1 MIIKY
6 FLLNL
11 VNNDREQRWKHI
23 TRPLKDEKRALLAA
37 KCTQKY
43 TFGVVHTVKCFKEYI
58 IHWDLCTVFS
68 RFNMILFESFYIDW
82 C

>member
-58 IHWDLCTVFS
+58 IHWDLCTVFQD
-68 RFNMILFESFYIDW
+68 LT
-82 C
+82 